1 MRGAYLDY
9 AMSVITSRALPD
21 VRDGLKPVQRRI
33 LYAMHELGIRANT
46 QYKKSARIIG
56 EVLGKYHPHGD
67 GPVYEAMV
75 RMAQPFSLRYPLIN
89 GQGNFGSVDGDPP
102 AAMRYTE
109 ARLSAIAEEMLT
121 DIDKETIDYTPN
133 FDDSLNE
140 PAILPATLPNLL
152 INGASGIA
160 VGMATN
166 IPPHNLSE
174 IVNAMTMALDL
185 YEKCID
191 KGVPFG
197 LLWPRVMNTPLA
209 TSELAAALK
218 SVPDELRPTIEN
230 EAAKLA
236 KRPNNRLRTE
246 AFQTVIDQMIDIT
259 PDQLMKYVRGPDFPT
274 AGIVQGVEGIKT
286 AYATGHGKIVVSGR
300 VTTEET
306 RLGRYQIVITELPFQ
321 VNKANLIEK
330 IADLVRA
337 KRIDGVSDLRDESDR
352 SGMRIVVE
360 LKRDAMPPKVI
371 NQLYRH
377 TSLRSNFSFNMLAL
391 VDGQP
396 RLLTLKSMI
405 VHHLNWRHTVIT
417 RRTIFD
423 LNKAKQRA
431 HVLEGLKIAL
441 DNLDAVIRTIRQSSN
456 ADTARGQLMTRF
468 KLTEIQ
474 AQAVLDMQLRRLAA
488 LERNRILEE
497 YSEILKLIAKLEDI
511 LENPEK
517 ILRMVRDDL
526 LALKKRYGDERR
538 TNIFARELAEFREE
552 DLIPEA
558 DVIVVVSGKDYA
570 KRLPKDSYRVHNRG
584 AKGLMTTLTRQDDAV
599 QHLLVTNTHDH
610 VMFFTNQGRVYHA
623 RAFELPES
631 TRGGRG
637 TPLVNLIRI
646 LPEETVTAVVN
657 VPSFDLAEHFVLV
670 SRQGK
675 IKRVALSGFASVRA
689 NGLLAMALNEGD
701 ELIKVHTTSGMD
713 HIIVLTE
720 NGQALRMSESDI
732 RLSARASGGV
742 RSISLE
748 GDDRVIGSEVVRP
761 KGEILVVSQQGFAKR
776 TSVTGFRLQ
785 QRGGKGVIA
794 GTINDKTGLIAAVSG
809 VTVKDEIFVI
819 SREGLVVR
827 TAVQGVSKQG
837 RTSMGVKLMNV
848 APGDEIVG
856 VSILRADQQV
866 TAGGVSGK
874 DRRRGK
880 KPRSS

>member
-75 RMAQPFSLRYPLIN
+75 RLAQPFSLRYPLIN

-121 DIDKETIDYTPN
+121 DIDKNTIDYASN

-166 IPPHNLSE
+166 IPPHNLGE
-174 IVNAMTMALDL
+174 IISAMTMALDL
-185 YEKCID
+185 YRKCID
-191 KGVPFG
+191 QGIPFN
-197 LLWPRVMNTPLA
+197 LLWPRVMNAPLA
-209 TSELAAALK
+209 KSELRAALK
-218 SVPDELRPTIEN
+218 TLPEKMRATIEQ
-230 EAAKLA
+230 EASKLA
-236 KRPNNRLRTE
+236 KRPNERLRID
-246 AFQTVIDQMIDIT
+246 ALQTLIDQMIDIT
-259 PDQLMKYVRGPDFPT
+259 PDQLMKHVRGPDFPT
-274 AGIVQGVEGIKT
+274 AGIVQGIEGIKT
-286 AYATGHGKIVVSGR
+286 AYATGHGKIVISGR

-306 RLGRYQIVITELPFQ
+306 RPGRFQIVITELPFQ

-352 SGMRIVVE
+352 TGMRIVVE
-360 LKRDAMPPKVI
+360 LKREAIPKKVI

-377 TSLRSNFSFNMLAL
+377 TSLRNNFSLNMLAL

-417 RRTIFD
+417 RRTIFE
-423 LNKAKQRA
+423 LEKARQRA

-456 ADTARGQLMTRF
+456 VDTARKQLMRQF
-468 KLTEIQ
+468 KLSEIQ

-488 LERNRILEE
+488 LERNKILEE
-497 YSEILKLIAKLEDI
+497 YSEVIKTIANLEDI

-517 ILRMVRDDL
+517 ILQMIRDDL

-538 TNIFARELAEFREE
+538 TTISESELTEFREE

-570 KRLPKDSYRVHNRG
+570 KRLPKDSYRVYNRG

-657 VPSFDLAEHFVLV
+657 VPNFDLAENFILV
-670 SRQGK
+670 SRRGK

-689 NGLLAMALNEGD
+689 NGLLAMALNDGD
-701 ELIKVHTTSGMD
+701 ELIKVHTTSGKD

-732 RLSARASGGV
+732 RLTGRASGGM
-742 RSISLE
+742 RSIKLE
-748 GDDRVIGSEVVRP
+748 ENDLVVGSEVVRP

-776 TSVTGFRLQ
+776 TSVTGFPLQ
-785 QRGGKGVIA
+785 KRGGKGVRA
-794 GTINDKTGLIAAVSG
+794 GTLNDKTGLIAAVSG
-809 VTVKDEIFVI
+809 VTVKDEVFVI
-819 SREGLVVR
+819 TREGLVVR
-827 TAVQGVSKQG
+827 TAVKGVSKQG
-837 RTSMGVKLMNV
+837 RASMGVTLMNV

-866 TAGGVSGK
+866 TAGGNGGK
-874 DRRRGK
+874 GRRRKK
-880 KPRSS
+880 KPK